1 MSLRVIW
8 VPRAEDQL
16 AAAWVAGPDRQAVFD
31 AADEAERRIVAD
43 PHGAGESR
51 DSDERILFE
60 SPLVVR
66 WRVAPSVGCVFIVSV
81 VTESVGGPPR

>member
-16 AAAWVAGPDRQAVFD
+16 AAAWTAAADRQAMSN

-51 DSDERILFE
+51 GADERILFE
-60 SPLVVR
+60 PPLVVR
-66 WRVAPSVGCVFIVSV
+66 WRVAPSVGVIFIVSV
-81 VTESVGGPPR
+81 VPYPAV